1 MFLTGQQDKLPWVL
15 RAILR
20 AELVDAA
27 FGAVRSREL
36 RMNCHA
42 ASVACCRPP
51 AGALLALRTDRKVS
65 IPIALERTQIVAA
78 LQLATMPILLHRA
91 DKRDP
96 VLPSALQHD
105 LASDVGTVHQLT
117 LR

>member
-1 MFLTGQQDKLPWVL
+1 
-15 RAILR
+15 
-20 AELVDAA
+20 
-27 FGAVRSREL
+27 
-36 RMNCHA
+36 MNGHA

-65 IPIALERTQIVAA
+65 IPIDLERTQIIAA
-78 LQLATMPILLHRA
+78 FQLATVPILLHWA
-91 DKRDP
+91 DKGDP
-96 VLPSALQHD
+96 VLPSAFEHD